1 MEVRSLTQE
10 RLQINSKNII
20 GWLKLLLVILDLDDE
35 LRFKAEAFINRKDKA
50 RRQNEIDKLWG

>member
-1 MEVRSLTQE
+1 MTQE

-20 GWLKLLLVILDLDDE
+20 GWLELLLVVLDIDDE
-35 LRFKAEAFINRKDKA
+35 FKFKAEAFINRKDKV

>member
-35 LRFKAEAFINRKDKA
+35 LRFKAEAFINRKDKV